1 MAAYV
6 EGEKRR
12 RLAVLDSP
20 TDLGLKPSGVDR
32 LAAALRGTGL
42 VEQLGATYA
51 GEVRALPYDAAR
63 DPETKLLNAAGIR
76 DHAIRM
82 ADAVGRLLDQGDFPL
97 VLGGDDSILLGCAL
111 ANRRRGRRGLVFI
124 DGHTDFYPP
133 ELSPTGEVSDS
144 DFALATGRGPAVL
157 ADIEGL
163 SPLVRAEDAAALGH
177 RDADEQREYG
187 SPDARATAITVLD
200 LAEMRERG
208 MARSVA
214 IALNAVAKAETQGFW
229 IHIDADV
236 LDDAVMPAVDYRM
249 PDGLSPDELATLL
262 QALLGSGR
270 GLGLSLSIYNPALDP
285 DGSAGRVLAGVLVKA
300 FAP

>member
-1 MAAYV
+1 MAQV
-6 EGEKRR
+6 RSEKRR
-12 RLAVLDSP
+12 RLAVLDAP
-20 TDLGLKPSGVDR
+20 TDLGLKPSGVDG
-32 LAAALRGTGL
+32 LAGALRGTGL

-63 DPETKLLNAAGIR
+63 DPETKLLNSAGIR
-76 DHAIRM
+76 DHVTRL
-82 ADAVGRLLDQGDFPL
+82 ADAVGGLLDQGDFPI

-133 ELSPTGEVSDS
+133 ELSPTGEASDS

-157 ADIEGL
+157 ANIEGL
-163 SPLVRAEDAAALGH
+163 SPLVRDEDAVTLGH

-187 SPDARATAITVLD
+187 SPDARTTAITVLD

-208 MARSVA
+208 MAQSAVD
-214 IALNAVAKAETQGFW
+214 ALNVVAKAETQGFW

-249 PDGLSPDELATLL
+249 PDGLSPDELAKLL
-262 QALLGSGR
+262 RALLGSGR
-270 GLGLSLSIYNPALDP
+270 ALGLSLSIYNPALDP

>member
-1 MAAYV
+1 MAQV
-6 EGEKRR
+6 RGEKRR
-12 RLAVLDSP
+12 RLAVLDAP

-32 LAAALRGTGL
+32 LAGALRETGL

-63 DPETKLLNAAGIR
+63 DPETKLLNSAGIR
-76 DHAIRM
+76 DYVTRL
-82 ADAVGRLLDQGDFPL
+82 ADAVGGLLDQGDIPI

-133 ELSPTGEVSDS
+133 ELSPTGETSDS

-157 ADIEGL
+157 ANIEGL
-163 SPLVRAEDAAALGH
+163 SPLVRDEDAAALGH

-187 SPDARATAITVLD
+187 SPDARTTAITVLD

-208 MARSVA
+208 MAQSAVD
-214 IALNAVAKAETQGFW
+214 ALNVVAKAETQGFW

-249 PDGLSPDELATLL
+249 PDGLSPDELANLL

-270 GLGLSLSIYNPALDP
+270 ALGLSLSIYNPALDP